1 MTELDKIRKEM
12 ESNIG
17 KKVWVKAKRGRSKSV
32 EDRGILAGTY
42 SSVFTI
48 VVEGKEGATGTISY
62 TYGDIL
68 TNNLELVVM
77 E

>member
-1 MTELDKIRKEM
+1 MTELERIKQEM
-12 ESNIG
+12 ERNIG

-32 EDRGILAGTY
+32 VNEGVINQTFP
-42 SSVFTI
+42 SVFTI
-48 VVEGKEGATGTISY
+48 QIQDDETTGVLSY

-68 TNNLELVVM
+68 TRNLELKIM

>member
-1 MTELDKIRKEM
+1 MTELERIKQEM
-12 ESNIG
+12 ERNIG

-32 EDRGILAGTY
+32 VNEGVINQTFP
-42 SSVFTI
+42 SVFTI
-48 VVEGKEGATGTISY
+48 QIQDDGTTGVLSY

-68 TNNLELVVM
+68 TRNLELKIM

>member
-1 MTELDKIRKEM
+1 MTELERIKQEM
-12 ESNIG
+12 ERNIG

-32 EDRGILAGTY
+32 VNEGVINQTFP
-42 SSVFTI
+42 SVFTI
-48 VVEGKEGATGTISY
+48 QIQDDGTTGVLSN

-68 TNNLELVVM
+68 TRNLELKIM